1 MLWRGIRERSHLSK
15 SFGLQWL
22 HSSTAP
28 LPQQLVYSYTRE
40 AHHASLH
47 RRLIMPMYHR
57 DGASI
62 RSNVIG
68 RVIIE
73 VQQAPPMMLPP
84 TQEEL
89 L

>member
-1 MLWRGIRERSHLSK
+1 
-15 SFGLQWL
+15 
-22 HSSTAP
+22 
-28 LPQQLVYSYTRE
+28 
-40 AHHASLH
+40 
-47 RRLIMPMYHR
+47 MYR